1 MIPFVQKSA
10 FKRENNVLSQSRG
23 DEKMKTLE
31 KGKTKYSLHQSINHL
46 LKIKFNV
53 NSEGK
58 GKLAVT
64 IAKGIMY
71 VLFILLA
78 VTLMLKIIID
88 CITGKADIGTV
99 LISFLVFTAI
109 NVFLQIMA
117 YRNVRN
123 KL

>member
-1 MIPFVQKSA
+1 
-10 FKRENNVLSQSRG
+10 
-23 DEKMKTLE
+23 MKTLE
-31 KGKTKYSLHQSINHL
+31 KEKTKYSFHQSIKHL
-46 LKIKFNV
+46 LKIEFNV

-64 IAKGIMY
+64 IAGIMY

-78 VTLMLKIIID
+78 VMFILKIIID
-88 CITGKADIGTV
+88 CITGRVDIGTV

-109 NVFLQIMA
+109 NFFLRVAA
-117 YRNVRN
+117 YENERN

>member
-1 MIPFVQKSA
+1 MIPFVQKST
-10 FKRENNVLSQSRG
+10 FKRANDVLSQSRG

-31 KGKTKYSLHQSINHL
+31 NEKTKYSFHQSIKHL

-53 NSEGK
+53 NSKNK

-64 IAKGIMY
+64 VAKGTMY

-78 VTLMLKIIID
+78 VMFILKIIID
-88 CITGKADIGTV
+88 CITGRVDIVTV
-99 LISFLVFTAI
+99 FISFLVFTAI
-109 NVFLQIMA
+109 NFFLRAA
-117 YRNVRN
+117 YENVRN

>member
-1 MIPFVQKSA
+1 MIPFVQKST
-10 FKRENNVLSQSRG
+10 FERENDVSSQSRG

-31 KGKTKYSLHQSINHL
+31 KEKTKYSFHQSINHL

-88 CITGKADIGTV
+88 CITGRVDIVTV

-109 NVFLQIMA
+109 NFFLRVAA
-117 YRNVRN
+117 YENETKR
-123 KL
+123 L

>member
-1 MIPFVQKSA
+1 MIPFVQKYA
-10 FKRENNVLSQSRG
+10 FKRENDVSSQSRG

-31 KGKTKYSLHQSINHL
+31 NEKTKYSFHQSIKHL

-53 NSEGK
+53 NSENK

-64 IAKGIMY
+64 VAKGIMY

-78 VTLMLKIIID
+78 VTLMFKIIID
-88 CITGKADIGTV
+88 CITGRVDIGTV
-99 LISFLVFTAI
+99 LISFLVFTVM
-109 NVFLQIMA
+109 NLFLRAA
-117 YRNVRN
+117 YESVRN

>member
-1 MIPFVQKSA
+1 MIPFVQKST
-10 FKRENNVLSQSRG
+10 FKRENDVLSQSRG

-31 KGKTKYSLHQSINHL
+31 KEKTKYTFCRSIKHI
-46 LKIKFNV
+46 LKIMFNV
-53 NSEGK
+53 NSANK

-64 IAKGIMY
+64 IAKGIMS

-78 VTLMLKIIID
+78 VIFILKIIID
-88 CITGKADIGTV
+88 CIAGRVDIGTV

-109 NVFLQIMA
+109 NFFLRVAA
-117 YRNVRN
+117 YENEIN

>member
-1 MIPFVQKSA
+1 MIPFVQKST
-10 FKRENNVLSQSRG
+10 FKRENDVSSQSRG

-31 KGKTKYSLHQSINHL
+31 KEKTKYSFHQSIKYL

-53 NSEGK
+53 NSENK

-71 VLFILLA
+71 VLFIFLA
-78 VTLMLKIIID
+78 VMFILKIIID
-88 CITGKADIGTV
+88 CITGRADIGTV

-109 NVFLQIMA
+109 NFFLRAA
-117 YRNVRN
+117 YENERN